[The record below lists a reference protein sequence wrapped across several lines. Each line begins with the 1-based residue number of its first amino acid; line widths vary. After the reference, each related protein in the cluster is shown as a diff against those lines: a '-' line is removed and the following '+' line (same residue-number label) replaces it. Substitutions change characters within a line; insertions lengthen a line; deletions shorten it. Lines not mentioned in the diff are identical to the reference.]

1 MSDKP
6 ADCRCDFCWN
16 DGSCDKVMTEQR
28 KRRGPNLTPLP
39 CCGHPAGSHECG
51 LCQVVLNAGDYSAT
65 PVFCQCPDNVYE
77 ESGMDEFFGPTTHNP
92 SPLPVLSLFEEDK

>member
-1 MSDKP
+1 
-6 ADCRCDFCWN
+6 
-16 DGSCDKVMTEQR
+16 MTEQR
-28 KRRGPNLTPLP
+28 ERRGPNLTPLP

-92 SPLPVLSLFEEDK
+92 SPLPVLSLFEEEK